1 MKTPAEKIDEYAHM
15 SKMGEIVKFLIGC
28 WLEHVFQEN
37 TERTPEELLEVLSA
51 RPDASDHVKRFLN
64 CAVKTA
70 FANLT
75 AVEMLAGKIK
85 AKKLENRGED
95 WLMDRT
101 IAEPLDKRV
110 ACVISE
116 GKFWDWSLTQIS

>member
-1 MKTPAEKIDEYAHM
+1 MKTPGQKIDEAAHM
-15 SKMGEIVKFLIGC
+15 SKMGELVKFLIAC
-28 WLEHVFQEN
+28 WQERVFHEN
-37 TERTPEELLEVLSA
+37 PERTPEELMDVLMA
-51 RPDASDHVKRFLN
+51 RSDATERVRMFLSH
-64 CAVKTA
+64 ATKTA

-95 WLMDRT
+95 YLMDRT
-101 IAEPLDKRV
+101 AAEPLDKRV

-116 GKFWDWSLTQIS
+116 GKYWDWSLTQIS